1 MIASSHMRAATS
13 TASFSV
19 LALLAAALGAC
30 VSCPPTPPLESLPG
44 RDFSTPRR
52 AFEYL
57 QDAIVLGAD
66 DDSFAHHEFRCFSA
80 RLRRERKIQKGE
92 YFLVR
97 EEVRQVL
104 REKIG
109 DPARVRVTD
118 VRALAPD
125 RAEVLLSDGARTARA
140 VVVRENG
147 YEVRFRDGSV
157 EDVYGD
163 FEAPADGLR
172 LERGALTARFAVD
185 EALAARPG
193 LSVDDVYEIRY
204 VSEWKFYSIEDT
216 DLVDDLRRR
225 IDEKQR
231 KAAAEGKA
239 PAAPKD

>member
-1 MIASSHMRAATS
+1 MRAATS
-13 TASFSV
+13 TASFSL
-19 LALLAAALGAC
+19 LALVAAALGGC

-57 QDAIVLGAD
+57 QEAIVLGEN

-97 EEVRQVL
+97 ADVRQVL

-118 VRALAPD
+118 VRALLPD
-125 RAEVLLSDGARTARA
+125 RAELLLSDGARTARA

-147 YEVRFRDGSV
+147 FEVRFRDGTV

-163 FEAPADGLR
+163 FDAPSDGLR
-172 LERGALTARFAVD
+172 LERGAVTARFAID
-185 EALAARPG
+185 EALAVRPD
-193 LSVDDVYEIRY
+193 LAVEDVYEIRY

-231 KAAAEGKA
+231 AAAAEEKA
-239 PAAPKD
+239 TIAPKPQD